1 VTSTRQTLA
10 DPAFSDAE
18 GRAEP
23 LRYLN
28 LFRLVLAGLFL
39 VAGPALNLGGDS
51 PTIFFGASFAYLAAV
66 LILGFPDA
74 ERLLGRSRLITLQVL
89 VDVTLLTLI
98 MWASGGY
105 RSGMPI
111 LILIALAGAGLVGQG
126 RMVLFYAA
134 YATLAVLL
142 ENAFRLLSGR
152 ATVDFFTVGITCIG
166 FFAIAQVARLLALRA
181 LANEDLA
188 RQRGADLASQLR
200 LNRQIIQDM
209 QDGVLVVG
217 EDGRVRQFNPRAAV
231 LLGTGLREGGPLSAY
246 APALA
251 RTLQACG
258 TRGSS
263 SHSLRAE
270 GSGTMLLAR
279 FLPAGEANETLVY
292 LEDFDRIHNQIQQAK
307 LAALGRLT
315 ASIAHEIRNPLA
327 AIAQANALLAEDAQP
342 GTQQR
347 LTTMVADNVT
357 RLKRIV
363 DDVLAVAPGLRQ
375 DAPAI
380 ECLPLVAH
388 CCTEWLHTAPLPP
401 ERAAPGELC
410 AMQLELPAPSAS
422 APVAAWL
429 VRFDGEHLRRVLV
442 NLLDN
447 GWRHS
452 SQTPGA
458 IRVTLQIEEHEE
470 RPSLIHISVLS
481 DGEPIPRGVEQSLF
495 EPFFSTRSRGTGL
508 GLYICRELC
517 ERYGARIDY
526 CQHGPDHRHR
536 NEFRLTLRGE
546 LAGAAAVS

>member
-1 VTSTRQTLA
+1 MTSTRQTLA
-10 DPAFSDAE
+10 DPAFSDAEE

-217 EDGRVRQFNPRAAV
+217 DGGVVRRFNPQAV
-231 LLGTGLREGGPLSAY
+231 ALLGAGLREGGRLVDF
-246 APALA
+246 APALERELRR
-251 RTLQACG
+251 RTEQGDSA
-258 TRGSS
+258 
-263 SHSLRAE
+263 HSLRADA
-270 GSGTMLLAR
+270 SGKMLLAR

-327 AIAQANALLAEDAQP
+327 SVYQAAELLLDEKRSEMQARLIRIIGNNAQRID
-342 GTQQR
+342 R
-347 LTTMVADNVT
+347 LVA
-357 RLKRIV
+357 
-363 DDVLAVAPGLRQ
+363 DVLALGRRDEALPEALPLESFVGEFLDEFALTDGLGNPGVVVNRVPPGL
-375 DAPAI
+375 
-380 ECLPLVAH
+380 EM
-388 CCTEWLHTAPLPP
+388 
-401 ERAAPGELC
+401 
-410 AMQLELPAPSAS
+410 AMD
-422 APVAAWL
+422 
-429 VRFDGEHLRRVLV
+429 RTHLRQILWNLV
-442 NLLDN
+442 GNAR
-447 GWRHS
+447 RHCS
-452 SQTPGA
+452 GGPGA
-458 IRVTLQIEEHEE
+458 VKVDAALRDDGRVALD
-470 RPSLIHISVLS
+470 VS
-481 DGEPIPRGVEQSLF
+481 DDGPGIPEGLRTQVF
-495 EPFFSTRSRGTGL
+495 EPFFTTHSKGTGL
-508 GLYICRELC
+508 GLYISRELA
-517 ERYGARIDY
+517 EANGAVLEL
-526 CQHGPDHRHR
+526 CATASPGLPGAH
-536 NEFRLTLRGE
+536 FRLIGR
-546 LAGAAAVS
+546 VKP

>member
-217 EDGRVRQFNPRAAV
+217 DGGVVRRFNPQAV
-231 LLGTGLREGGPLSAY
+231 ALLGAGLREGGRLVDF
-246 APALA
+246 APALERELRR
-251 RTLQACG
+251 RTEQGDSA
-258 TRGSS
+258 
-263 SHSLRAE
+263 HSLRADA
-270 GSGTMLLAR
+270 SGKMLLAR

-327 AIAQANALLAEDAQP
+327 SVYQAAELLLDEKRSEMQARLIRIIGNNAQRID
-342 GTQQR
+342 R
-347 LTTMVADNVT
+347 LVA
-357 RLKRIV
+357 
-363 DDVLAVAPGLRQ
+363 DVLALGRRDEALPEALPLESFVGEFLDEFALTDGLGNPGVVVNRVPPGL
-375 DAPAI
+375 
-380 ECLPLVAH
+380 EM
-388 CCTEWLHTAPLPP
+388 
-401 ERAAPGELC
+401 
-410 AMQLELPAPSAS
+410 AMD
-422 APVAAWL
+422 
-429 VRFDGEHLRRVLV
+429 RTHLRQILWNLV
-442 NLLDN
+442 GNAR
-447 GWRHS
+447 RHCS
-452 SQTPGA
+452 GGPGA
-458 IRVTLQIEEHEE
+458 VKVDAALRDDGRVALD
-470 RPSLIHISVLS
+470 VS
-481 DGEPIPRGVEQSLF
+481 DDGPGIPEGLRTQVF
-495 EPFFSTRSRGTGL
+495 EPFFTTHSKGTGL
-508 GLYICRELC
+508 GLYISRELA
-517 ERYGARIDY
+517 EANGAVLEL
-526 CQHGPDHRHR
+526 CATASPGLPGAH
-536 NEFRLTLRGE
+536 FRLIGR
-546 LAGAAAVS
+546 VKP

>member
-1 VTSTRQTLA
+1 MTSTRQTLA
-10 DPAFSDAE
+10 DPAFSDAEE

-217 EDGRVRQFNPRAAV
+217 DGGVVRRFNPQAV
-231 LLGTGLREGGPLSAY
+231 ALLGAGLREGGRLIDF
-246 APALA
+246 APAL
-251 RTLQACG
+251 
-258 TRGSS
+258 
-263 SHSLRAE
+263 
-270 GSGTMLLAR
+270 
-279 FLPAGEANETLVY
+279 
-292 LEDFDRIHNQIQQAK
+292 
-307 LAALGRLT
+307 
-315 ASIAHEIRNPLA
+315 
-327 AIAQANALLAEDAQP
+327 
-342 GTQQR
+342 
-347 LTTMVADNVT
+347 
-357 RLKRIV
+357 
-363 DDVLAVAPGLRQ
+363 
-375 DAPAI
+375 
-380 ECLPLVAH
+380 
-388 CCTEWLHTAPLPP
+388 
-401 ERAAPGELC
+401 ERE
-410 AMQLELPAPSAS
+410 
-422 APVAAWL
+422 
-429 VRFDGEHLRRVLV
+429 LRR
-442 NLLDN
+442 
-447 GWRHS
+447 
-452 SQTPGA
+452 
-458 IRVTLQIEEHEE
+458 QIG
-470 RPSLIHISVLS
+470 RAS
-481 DGEPIPRGVEQSLF
+481 
-495 EPFFSTRSRGTGL
+495 
-508 GLYICRELC
+508 CRE
-517 ERYGARIDY
+517 R
-526 CQHGPDHRHR
+526 
-536 NEFRLTLRGE
+536 
-546 LAGAAAVS
+546 V